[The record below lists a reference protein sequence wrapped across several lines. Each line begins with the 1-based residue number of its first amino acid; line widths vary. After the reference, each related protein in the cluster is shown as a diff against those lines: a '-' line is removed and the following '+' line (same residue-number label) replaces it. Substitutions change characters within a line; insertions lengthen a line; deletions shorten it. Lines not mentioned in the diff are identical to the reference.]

1 MHRLPTGC
9 IIVSQLNWHN
19 YLQQFVTKLYVFLDT
34 GYTERYMGLNTEED
48 NAKGY
53 HESNVNLAEKAK
65 NFLGKKLLL
74 NACNWRS

>member
-1 MHRLPTGC
+1 
-9 IIVSQLNWHN
+9 
-19 YLQQFVTKLYVFLDT
+19 
-34 GYTERYMGLNTEED
+34 MGLNTEED

-74 NACNWRS
+74 MHATGDRKLNKM